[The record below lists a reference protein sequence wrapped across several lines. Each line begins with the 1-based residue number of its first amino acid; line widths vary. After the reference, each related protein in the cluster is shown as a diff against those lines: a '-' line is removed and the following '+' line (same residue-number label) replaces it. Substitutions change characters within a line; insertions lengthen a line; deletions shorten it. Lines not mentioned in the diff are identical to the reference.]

1 MAMLSL
7 PLSTLPPR
15 RLRRGKPS
23 QQLRLTPT
31 LGIPTPALVTM
42 VTGLT
47 LLDTTVLIL
56 DILDTL
62 DTTVP
67 MLDMVMHGASKWG
80 TAKRVYFKNE
90 FSKNLLYQ
98 KNIIHLP
105 MCSFATNM
113 VLNLKLFETKIKVLY
128 IK

>member
-1 MAMLSL
+1 M
-7 PLSTLPPR
+7 
-15 RLRRGKPS
+15 
-23 QQLRLTPT
+23 
-31 LGIPTPALVTM
+31 VTM

-47 LLDTTVLIL
+47 LLDTTGLIL

-80 TAKRVYFKNE
+80 TAKRLHFKNE

-98 KNIIHLP
+98 KNNIHP
-105 MCSFATNM
+105 PIASS
-113 VLNLKLFETKIKVLY
+113 Y
-128 IK
+128 